1 MYLLLTLLFS
11 ITLSFLKITGISKD
25 DAKRAPMCTRERT
38 ICGCRSKKCDGGE
51 YVTFLKTK

>member
-1 MYLLLTLLFS
+1 MML
-11 ITLSFLKITGISKD
+11 IFLKITGISKE

-51 YVTFLKTK
+51 YVTFLITAKNYFA